1 MRLKSLGLS
10 NSISRFSGEGQPEA
24 IAIMAADPDHLLNGA
39 DAPQELLLMPVRNTV
54 LFPGVVLP
62 VTVTRAKSVKL
73 VKSLY
78 HKGDK
83 LVGVVAQRSP
93 DADEPTVADLHEVG
107 TLARIL
113 KLIEQPDGLVTVI
126 IQGQVRFRITE
137 EISHEPQL
145 KARVAY
151 FPETALDPEL
161 PNDFALLQSL
171 REAALK
177 VLELTPEIP
186 MEARAMLEGIQSPAF
201 LIHFLSSNVQL
212 ELPAKQRLLE
222 QEDPEQQARFLLE
235 ALLGQVELL
244 EIKHDIRTKTHTNI
258 DAEQREY
265 FLRKQLKT
273 LQDEL
278 GGQEGPDQDVSR
290 LRARAETKTWPPA
303 VAAHFKKEVEKLAR
317 TNPMAPDYPVSLNY
331 VEFMLDLPWGA
342 YTKDKFNLKATKKIL
357 DADHFGLEKVKE
369 RIIEYLAVLKL
380 KTERRAEA
388 TAAQEAAHAAAGTG
402 GANGRNRD
410 AKNKLHSSE
419 AMKAPILCL
428 YGPPGVGKTSLG
440 RALR

>member
-1 MRLKSLGLS
+1 MRLNSLGLS
-10 NSISRFSGEGQPEA
+10 KSISRFSGEGQPEA
-24 IAIMAADPDHLLNGA
+24 IAIVAADPDHLLNGA

-93 DADEPTVADLHEVG
+93 DADEPAVADLHEVG

-222 QEDPEQQARFLLE
+222 QEGPEQQARFLLE

-290 LRARAETKTWPPA
+290 LRARAETKIWPPA

-342 YTKDKFNLKATKKIL
+342 YTKDK
-357 DADHFGLEKVKE
+357 
-369 RIIEYLAVLKL
+369 
-380 KTERRAEA
+380 
-388 TAAQEAAHAAAGTG
+388 
-402 GANGRNRD
+402 
-410 AKNKLHSSE
+410 SS
-419 AMKAPILCL
+419 MNS
-428 YGPPGVGKTSLG
+428 T
-440 RALR
+440 